1 MLQHH
6 FVNLHKISTMSTLRN
21 ICKIHQAVPAH
32 MPGLKTWRAIPVS
45 TLNHL
50 DPFIFLNHHGPEDF
64 KPDNEGLPFGPHPH
78 RGFETLTF
86 VISGDVVHK
95 DSTGGSDKI
104 VDGGV
109 QWMTAGSGLVHSEV
123 SSEDFKEKGGR
134 EEILQL
140 WMNLPSHLKMT
151 KPGYQSFDYDEITH
165 FSPSEGVQVNLIS
178 GEWNGEKGPK
188 DSLTGLLL
196 SSIEMQSGSQ
206 WTHQPAEDDVIF
218 FYVVKGLLKVN
229 GQEVQMRKLG
239 EGES

>member
-1 MLQHH
+1 
-6 FVNLHKISTMSTLRN
+6 
-21 ICKIHQAVPAH
+21 
-32 MPGLKTWRAIPVS
+32 
-45 TLNHL
+45 
-50 DPFIFLNHHGPEDF
+50 
-64 KPDNEGLPFGPHPH
+64 
-78 RGFETLTF
+78 
-86 VISGDVVHK
+86 
-95 DSTGGSDKI
+95 
-104 VDGGV
+104 V

-229 GQEVQMRKLG
+229 GQEVQMRKLVEFES
-239 EGES
+239 EGGQIEVEASEESIILYGTGKAFNEPIVSHGPFVMNSQKEIHQAIVDYQEGRFE